1 MVDRIKALCQKNGM
15 TIKDLE
21 KRCDIGNGVIARWDK
36 SSPSVD
42 NLRKVARYFGVTVSY
57 LLGETENAPGANP
70 EAAALW
76 EEFSALGDPGQRAVR
91 AVIRELSS
99 QPEQQKE
106 QKRVKVIPL
115 LGQRF
120 AAGRGEPDYGMP
132 WEDYPIPEDSKADFA
147 IRISGNSMEPELPD
161 GSVALCR
168 KGAPKDGDVAVLLV
182 DGAFLV
188 KQICEDFV
196 GNLYLFSLNRDRA
209 DADDRIMHDSGRDV
223 RCLGTVMMKKKIPLP
238 GFGGRRM

>member
-1 MVDRIKALCQKNGM
+1 MLERIKLFCKRKGI
-15 TIKDLE
+15 TIAQFEREAGLPE
-21 KRCDIGNGVIARWDK
+21 HTVTRWNTNA
-36 SSPSVD
+36 PSIK
-42 NLRKVARYFGVTVSY
+42 KVQMAARYFGVTVSE

-70 EAAALW
+70 EATALW

-99 QPEQQKE
+99 QPEPQKE
-106 QKRVKVIPL
+106 RKRVKVIPL

-223 RCLGTVMMKKKIPLP
+223 RCLGTVIMKKKIPLP
-238 GFGGRRM
+238 GFGGRKL